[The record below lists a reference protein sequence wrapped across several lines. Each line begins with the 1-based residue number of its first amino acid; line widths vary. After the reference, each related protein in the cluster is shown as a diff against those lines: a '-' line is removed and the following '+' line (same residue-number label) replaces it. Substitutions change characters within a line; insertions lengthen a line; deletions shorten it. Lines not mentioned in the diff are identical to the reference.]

1 MKIAIIGGSGK
12 MGHWFAAFL
21 AAVGKDILLVGRDFQ
36 KLEKS
41 RGSLN
46 TSLSTDIAD
55 TAASDAVIISVP
67 VNHFEETVK
76 KLSLHTHPGQVI
88 LDITSV
94 KTLPVAIM
102 QKYIVKGQILGTHPV
117 FGPGAR
123 SLANQSCILTPTN
136 EAENRLAQKVKAF
149 LESNGAKVSLMTPDE
164 HDEMMAVILGLAHFI
179 AIVSAD
185 SLSAFSRLKEMEP
198 IGGITYKVLLTLVE
212 SVISEDAGLYASLQM
227 NLPHL
232 PQFQQRFQQNCL
244 DWVEIVKQ
252 KDSRQFVQRM
262 ETIRGKLE
270 ACNPD
275 FGKSYDNMY
284 KIAEV
289 LKVKTPL

>member
-21 AAVGKDILLVGRDFQ
+21 AAAGKDILLIGRDFQ

-46 TSLSTDIAD
+46 VSLSTDIAD

-76 KLSLHTHPGQVI
+76 KLGLHTRPEQVI

-94 KTLPVAIM
+94 KTLPVAAM

-123 SLANQSCILTPTN
+123 SLANQSCILTPTT
-136 EAENRLAQKVKAF
+136 EEENRLAQKVKAF
-149 LESNGAKVSLMTPDE
+149 LESNNAKVSLMTPDE

-185 SLSAFSRLKEMEP
+185 SLSAFNKLKKMEP

-262 ETIRGKLE
+262 EAIRGKLE

-289 LKVKTPL
+289 LKDKTPL

>member
-1 MKIAIIGGSGK
+1 MKIAIIGGSGR
-12 MGHWFAAFL
+12 MGHWLASLL
-21 AAVGKDILLVGRDFQ
+21 AAEGKDVLLIGRNRQ

-41 RGSLN
+41 LGSLN
-46 TSLSTDIAD
+46 ASISTDFSDVKTAD
-55 TAASDAVIISVP
+55 AIIISIP
-67 VNHFEETVK
+67 VDYFEETVK
-76 KLSLHTHPGQVI
+76 KLSPYTHPRQII
-88 LDITSV
+88 LDVTSV
-94 KTLPVAIM
+94 KSLPVDIM
-102 QKYIVKGQILGTHPV
+102 HKYIKKGQVLGMHPV

-123 SLANQSCILTPTN
+123 SLANQNCVLTPTN
-136 EAENRLAQKVKAF
+136 EQENSLAERVKNY
-149 LESNGAKVSLMTPDE
+149 LESKGASVSLMTPDE

-185 SLSAFSRLKEMEP
+185 SLSAFNKFKEMEP

-244 DWVEIVKQ
+244 DWAEIVQQ
-252 KDSRQFVQRM
+252 KDSQQFVQRM
-262 ETIRGKLE
+262 KAIRSKLE
-270 ACNPD
+270 AGNPD

-284 KIAEV
+284 RFAEV
-289 LKVKTPL
+289 LEDKA

>member
-1 MKIAIIGGSGK
+1 MKIAIIGGSGR
-12 MGHWFAAFL
+12 MGHWFASLL
-21 AAVGKDILLVGRDFQ
+21 AAEGKDILLIGRDYS

-46 TSLSTDIAD
+46 VSLSTDFSD
-55 TAASDAVIISVP
+55 VKTSDAVIISVP
-67 VNHFEETVK
+67 VDHFEETVRK
-76 KLSLHTHPGQVI
+76 ISSHTHPQQLI
-88 LDITSV
+88 LDVTSV
-94 KTLPVAIM
+94 KSLPVAIM
-102 QKYIVKGQILGTHPV
+102 HKYIKNGRILGTHPV

-123 SLANQSCILTPTN
+123 SLANQNFVLTPTN
-136 EAENRLAQKVKAF
+136 DNESKLAEKVRGY
-149 LESNGAKVSLMTPDE
+149 LEDKRAKVSLMTPEE

-185 SLSAFSRLKEMEP
+185 SLASFDRLKEMEP
-198 IGGITYKVLLTLVE
+198 IGGVTYKVLLTLVE

-232 PQFQQRFQQNCL
+232 PQLQQRFLQNCL
-244 DWVEIVKQ
+244 DWTEIVEK
-252 KDSRQFVQRM
+252 KDRQQFIQRM
-262 ETIRGKLE
+262 KDIRNKLE

-275 FGKSYDNMY
+275 FGKSYNNMY

-289 LKVKTPL
+289 LEE

>member
-12 MGHWFAAFL
+12 MGHWFASFL
-21 AAVGKDILLVGRDFQ
+21 TAAGKDVLLIGRNLK
-36 KLEKS
+36 KLEQS
-41 RGSLN
+41 RGSLKA
-46 TSLSTDIAD
+46 SLSTDISD
-55 TAASDAVIISVP
+55 VKTADAVIISVP

-76 KLSLHTHPGQVI
+76 KLSPHTRPRQII
-88 LDITSV
+88 LDVTSV
-94 KTLPVAIM
+94 KTLPVDIM
-102 QKYIVKGQILGTHPV
+102 HKYIKKGQILGTHPV

-123 SLANQSCILTPTN
+123 SLANQNCVLTPTN
-136 EAENRLAQKVKAF
+136 EQENRLAEKVKSY
-149 LESNGAKVSLMTPDE
+149 LESNGAIVSLMTPDE

-185 SLSAFSRLKEMEP
+185 SLSAFNKFKEMEP

-212 SVISEDAGLYASLQM
+212 SVISEDAELYASLQM

-244 DWVEIVKQ
+244 DWGEIVKH

-262 ETIRGKLE
+262 KAIRSKLE
-270 ACNPD
+270 ASNPD

-289 LKVKTPL
+289 LEE